1 MISKDKSAYSYLPA
15 SVAAFPEGN
24 DFLEQLSLV
33 GFKEMKAKTLSGGIA
48 SIYSGKK

>member
-15 SVAAFPEGN
+15 CSCVPEGN